1 MYLQPKKI
9 VESASA
15 FGNGFNMEP
24 KLIPNLHTDFIF
36 TYIVYTFG
44 WVAAAVLITLI
55 VAFILKIIN
64 VAKTTKNPY
73 GKLIVSG
80 FIAILTTEFLLNI
93 GMNFGIAPI
102 MGISLPFMSFGGSQL
117 LINMTIVGLILS
129 VYRRK
134 DITHNMAKKEAV

>member
-1 MYLQPKKI
+1 MKPKI
-9 VESASA
+9 
-15 FGNGFNMEP
+15 
-24 KLIPNLHTDFIF
+24 IPNLHTDFLF

-44 WVAAAVLITLI
+44 WIAAAILITLI
-55 VAFILKIIN
+55 VVFILKIIT
-64 VAKTTKNPY
+64 VAKVTKNAY

-80 FIAILTTEFLLNI
+80 FIAVLTTEFLLNI

-102 MGISLPFMSFGGSQL
+102 VGISLPFMSFWCSQL

-134 DITHNMAKKEAV
+134 DLTHNMAKSEVI